1 MLRKSNMAIVLAL
14 AIAAAPVGLSIHGPI
29 GKDAGANATFRPGDM
44 KPHSTRVYT
53 AGGEMRVCNE
63 GPVAVRLFISNSLS
77 DAQTDSLLEPGRC
90 NQNWGHMMTVVNDSN
105 VPAGV
110 WAYGSLGGR
119 VGPGHNHP
127 SK

>member
-1 MLRKSNMAIVLAL
+1 
-14 AIAAAPVGLSIHGPI
+14 
-29 GKDAGANATFRPGDM
+29 
-44 KPHSTRVYT
+44 
-53 AGGEMRVCNE
+53 VCNE
-63 GPVAVRLFISNSLS
+63 GPVAVRLFISNSLTDS
-77 DAQTDSLLEPGRC
+77 STDSLLEPGRC

-119 VGPGHNHP
+119 IGPGHSHP